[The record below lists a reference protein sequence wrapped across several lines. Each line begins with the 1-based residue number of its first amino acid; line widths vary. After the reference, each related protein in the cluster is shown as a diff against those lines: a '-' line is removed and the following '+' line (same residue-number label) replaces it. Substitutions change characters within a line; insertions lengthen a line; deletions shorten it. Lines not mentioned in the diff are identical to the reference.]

1 MKHLRKNGG
10 FTLIEMVVCI
20 AIASLVTMAATTV
33 LMLALRVNRQTSDT
47 ATQQYTVRALLTT
60 MERAATDGS
69 IKGLV
74 SGFDSWQLIDQ
85 ELNQPSDGGVL
96 FENARVIFGF
106 DAANQMIYT
115 NGMISATYDAEAE
128 KVIYEVQPGTMILSG
143 VYASSVYKDDEG
155 MLSLAIETKTGI
167 FESTVF
173 LRGSSIDRD
182 TEIAEPGTSEN
193 ADVNKFLAILMSQL
207 YSDGRIN
214 YDNLKQIDPSYVT
227 QSHETYYSEWYIN
240 QTYVNGVGQ
249 GGWNKD
255 TPWCACFVSWA
266 LVEAGESDPTK
277 RYDAY
282 GEKIQ
287 WYAKVDEFLDYLKQ
301 TEQWKEQPEEESI
314 TPNPGDLVFFDWI
327 TDDGVDNPQHVGV
340 VLCLT
345 DSNNDGVDDSIITI
359 EGNSAGRVAVRR
371 YPIDDPRILGYAT
384 VIS

>member
-1 MKHLRKNGG
+1 MKRFRKSGG
-10 FTLIEMVVCI
+10 FTLVELVVSI
-20 AIASLVTMAATTV
+20 AVASLVTMAATTV
-33 LMLALRVNRQTSDT
+33 LLLALRVNRQTADT
-47 ATQQYTVRALLTT
+47 ASQQNTVRALLTT

-85 ELNQPSDGGVL
+85 ELNQPSDGGVP

-143 VYASSVYKDDEG
+143 VYASGVYKDDEG

-173 LRGSSIDRD
+173 LRGSSIGRD
-182 TEIAEPGTSEN
+182 AESAEPGTSEN

-207 YSDGRIN
+207 NSSGKIN
-214 YDNLKQIDPSYVT
+214 YNSLKDVLSKLEVSEGPK
-227 QSHETYYSEWYIN
+227 SHETYYSEWYIGEAVFADPMN
-240 QTYVNGVGQ
+240 DWDYS
-249 GGWNKD
+249 

-266 LVEAGESDPTK
+266 LVEAGEPDPTK

-327 TDDGVDNPQHVGV
+327 TDDNVENPQHVGV
-340 VLCLT
+340 VLKV
-345 DSNNDGVDDSIITI
+345 DGDYIITI
-359 EGNSAGRVAVRR
+359 EGNSAGRVAMRR
-371 YPIDDPRILGYAT
+371 YAKDDSRILGYGVLSGLST
-384 VIS
+384 E